1 MPVITVIGIA
11 FGHLLGG
18 AILTESIFN
27 IPGLGKLMIDSIKSR
42 NFPVVQGGVL
52 VTAFIFCM
60 INLIVDI
67 IYAYIDPRI
76 KSQYKK

>member
-1 MPVITVIGIA
+1 
-11 FGHLLGG
+11 
-18 AILTESIFN
+18 
-27 IPGLGKLMIDSIKSR
+27 MIDSIKSR